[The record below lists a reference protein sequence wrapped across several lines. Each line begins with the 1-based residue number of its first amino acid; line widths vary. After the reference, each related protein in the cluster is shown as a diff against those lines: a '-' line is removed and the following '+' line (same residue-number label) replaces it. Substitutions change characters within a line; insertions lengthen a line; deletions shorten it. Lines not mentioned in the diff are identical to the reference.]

1 MSDYLPLSS
10 YNEHLKNMKN
20 YWEYGLITYYSE
32 FEQSDDDEKQYLY
45 RYAYKNNL
53 EKNKEEIEEMCKK
66 KFSTVMK
73 NVRLLVKG
81 DNSLV
86 GAKNSDNG
94 IIYTIN
100 YFKEPHGYYI
110 LIHRKILKYLLKH
123 FDVNTL
129 KVYVFLKYRCLKRK
143 TKVTRE
149 EICEAIGL
157 STDSRNNLTTIS
169 DITVALNEK
178 LIKKTYEYITE
189 INEESGNEQVK
200 RYCYYEII
208 KDIEVLKAI
217 GETNGISKGERA
229 IINYLDNENIDYI
242 YDEPYFDDLL
252 SQFGNPLRP
261 DFIIEDRKLWIEF
274 DGKQHYEYGYFND
287 DLLDLMNSKY
297 RDKLKDE
304 YANKNGWK
312 LIRIPY
318 WNLNKIEEILKDTL

>member
-10 YNEHLKNMKN
+10 YNEHLKNMRN

-32 FEQSDDDEKQYLY
+32 FEQSDEGEEQYLY
-45 RYAYKNNL
+45 RYVYKNNL
-53 EKNKEEIEEMCKK
+53 EKNKEEMCKK
-66 KFSTVMK
+66 KFSTAMK

-81 DNSLV
+81 DNTLV

-123 FDVNTL
+123 FDVNAL
-129 KVYVFLKYRCLKRK
+129 KVYVFLKYRCSKRK

-149 EICEAIGL
+149 EIANSIGL
-157 STDSRNNLTTIS
+157 SVNSQSNLQIIS
-169 DITVALNEK
+169 DITERLNGLLVRKDYGYEV
-178 LIKKTYEYITE
+178 EYI
-189 INEESGNEQVK
+189 EETKQFKSK
-200 RYCYYEII
+200 KFCYYSIM
-208 KDIEVLKAI
+208 KDIEILKVI
-217 GETNGISKGERA
+217 GETDGISKGERA

-261 DFIIEDRKLWIEF
+261 DFIIEDRKIWIEF

-287 DLLDLMNSKY
+287 GLLDLMNSKY

-318 WNLNKIEEILKDTL
+318 WNLNKIEEILKDIL